1 MLVSVS
7 FLKNIKGIEQT
18 IIDIDKSNADYIHID
33 VMDGLFAGE
42 KNFTYD
48 NINNYFNN
56 ITKPLDVHLMVND
69 SLTYIKDFAKL
80 NPKYIT
86 FHIESKSNINECISY
101 LKERHI
107 KVGLAINP
115 ETKIFNLLP
124 YLDKVDLVLVMS
136 VHPGLGGQKFIDNVV
151 KKINEL
157 NVLKKKYNFTIS
169 VDGGINDETIKL
181 VNSDMVVSGSY
192 VVTSDNYNNQINKL
206 KFKGI

>member
-7 FLKNIKGIEQT
+7 FLKNTKGIEQT
-18 IIDIDKSNADYIHID
+18 IIDIDKSNADYIHVD

-56 ITKPLDVHLMVND
+56 VTKPLDVHLMVND

-86 FHIESKSNINECISY
+86 FHVESKSNIDECIAY
-101 LKERHI
+101 LKEKNI

-115 ETKIFNLLP
+115 ETRIFNLLP
-124 YLDKVDLVLVMS
+124 YLNKIDLVLVMS
-136 VHPGLGGQKFIDNVV
+136 VHPGLGGQKFISDVT

-157 NVLKKKYNFTIS
+157 NILKKKYNFIIN
-169 VDGGINDETIKL
+169 VDGGINDETINL

-192 VVTSDNYNNQINKL
+192 VVISDNYNDQIRML
-206 KFKGI
+206 KNKGI